1 MRPLI
6 GVTSAWSYETWGDC
20 EKEKGYYYVGKPY
33 VEAIHKAGGIPLII
47 HPYLKNSDLEEL
59 TLVLDGI
66 LFTGGGNARR
76 FKPEELPSLEMQQES
91 RYKFEKDLLI
101 RGHEIGLPIL
111 GICRGYQMILEVFG
125 GSLSNEVIKD
135 HKQTLPSHIPH
146 HKISI
151 EKDSILYKIIQ
162 DTTWNVNSIHIQKA
176 ESIPDGFKTS
186 AITEDHVVEAIEST
200 TSQFMMGLQFHPE
213 LLYKDSRSIKIF
225 EHFIKEAKSTKHQI
239 KECL

>member
-47 HPYLKNSDLEEL
+47 HPYFDNSDLEEL
-59 TLVLDGI
+59 VKVLDGI

-76 FKPEELPSLEMQQES
+76 FQPEELPSLEIQQES

-101 RGHEIGLPIL
+101 RAREIGLPIL
-111 GICRGYQMILEVFG
+111 GICRGYQMIVEVLG

-135 HKQTLPSHIPH
+135 HKQTLPSHMPH
-146 HKISI
+146 HKVRI
-151 EKDSILYKIIQ
+151 EKDSILYKIVQ
-162 DTTWNVNSIHIQKA
+162 DTNWDVNSIHIQEA
-176 ESIPDGFKTS
+176 ESIPDGFKIS
-186 AITEDHVVEAIEST
+186 AITEDNIIEAIESIT
-200 TSQFMMGLQFHPE
+200 PPFAMGLQFHPE
-213 LLYKDSRSIKIF
+213 LLYKDSKSIKIF
-225 EHFIKEAKSTKHQI
+225 EYFIEEAKSEKLLI
-239 KECL
+239 RESM